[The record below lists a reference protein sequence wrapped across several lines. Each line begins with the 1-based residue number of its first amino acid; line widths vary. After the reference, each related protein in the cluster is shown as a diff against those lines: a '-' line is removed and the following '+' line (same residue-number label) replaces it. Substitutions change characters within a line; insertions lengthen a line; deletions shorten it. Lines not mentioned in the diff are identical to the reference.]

1 MFFLRDCIQS
11 AQFDIESP
19 QTVLKRFATTWKRS
33 ALAALTLVLSV
44 PGVGFDC
51 SAASTA
57 GKADVESIAAFP
69 ASLTLRAHRGG
80 HRIAVT
86 GRAGDGFEIH
96 LTDAKLASDKADVAA
111 LNSHGEIVGLKPGQA
126 TVTATASG
134 RSVTIP
140 VTVEP
145 EPAGGVSFKQDILPV
160 LSKSGCNNGGCHAK
174 PDGQNGFKLSVFAY
188 DPQGDYYNI
197 VKDGRGR
204 RVFPAFPDESLL
216 LKKPSLQV
224 DHEGGQR
231 FEKDSDS
238 YRTVLRWI
246 SEGMIYE
253 QAKEPE
259 LQTISVFPAERR
271 YRKNAKQPLLVQA
284 HYSDGE
290 IRDVTRL
297 AEYDSN
303 EKDLAT
309 VDEHG
314 VISVG
319 SLSGEGV
326 IVARF
331 MGLVEISRVTVPS
344 DRALPDSLYAKL
356 PVHNFIDERVYERLQ
371 KLAIEPS
378 EDCTDAEFLRRA
390 SLDLI
395 GVAPTAEQTRDF
407 LRDANPDKRVKLV
420 DRLLEHPAYADHWA
434 TKWAD
439 LLRPNPSRVGVKSIY
454 LLDQWL
460 RDSFRENKS
469 YDRMVREIVTAQGN
483 THRYGP
489 AVVFRDRRNP
499 EDVGEWF
506 SQVFLGVRMECAK
519 CHHHPNEKWSQ
530 ADFYQ
535 FAAFFKDIGRKGTG
549 ISTPISGDNETVYF
563 RRGSDVKHPVTGEAM
578 PPKPLAGEEEAIPGE
593 TDPREALADW
603 MTDPKNPYFARAAVN
618 RVWAEFFGRGIVD
631 PVDDFRA
638 SNPPINEPLL
648 DALAEEFV
656 VGGFDLK
663 KLMRTIVSSR
673 VYQLS
678 SKPNETNV
686 ADTENF
692 SRAYR
697 RRLPAEVMLDAVAD
711 FTGSTESFQGTP
723 TDTRAIATWNY
734 KLDSEFLDAFGRPNS
749 SAQCPCE
756 RDLRPSV
763 VQALHLMHSKNLQAK
778 LADKNGRAAKLASSD
793 LPPEKIIQELYLAA
807 FNREPQIDEIKIA
820 MSAFYQPETTR
831 QIAIEDVMW
840 ALINSAEFV
849 FNH

>member
-1 MFFLRDCIQS
+1 MPYS
-11 AQFDIESP
+11 T
-19 QTVLKRFATTWKRS
+19 QTDLNRLANLSRRSCFAAL
-33 ALAALTLVLSV
+33 ALAA
-44 PGVGFDC
+44 GVFVSSLDAL
-51 SAASTA
+51 AAPTA
-57 GKADVESIAAFP
+57 VKPVVESVSAFP
-69 ASLTLRAHRGG
+69 SSLTLRADRGG
-80 HRIAVT
+80 HVIAVT
-86 GRAGDGFEIH
+86 GRVSDGYEIP
-96 LTDAKLASDKADVAA
+96 LADAKLSSDKPDIASV
-111 LNSHGEIVGLKPGQA
+111 NTRGEIVGLKAGKA
-126 TVTATASG
+126 NVTATASG

-145 EPAGGVSFKQDILPV
+145 KPKRGVSFKQDILPV
-160 LSKSGCNNGGCHAK
+160 LSKSGCNDGGCHAK

-188 DPQGDYYNI
+188 DPKGDYYNI

-204 RVFPAFPDESLL
+204 RVFPAFPEESLL
-216 LKKPSLQV
+216 LKKPALLV
-224 DHEGGQR
+224 EHEGGQR

-238 YRTVLRWI
+238 YRTVLHWI
-246 SEGMIYE
+246 SEGMTYE
-253 QAKEPE
+253 QPNEPE
-259 LQTISVFPAERR
+259 LEKLSIFPAERR
-271 YRKNAKQPLLVQA
+271 YRKNVKQPLLVRA
-284 HYSDGE
+284 HYSDGG

-297 AEYDSN
+297 SEFDSN
-303 EKDLAT
+303 EKDFAT

-331 MGLVEISRVTVPS
+331 MGLVEISRVAVPS
-344 DRALPDSLYAKL
+344 DRALPESLYAEL
-356 PVHNFIDERVYERLQ
+356 PVHNFIDERVYDRLQ
-371 KLAIEPS
+371 KLAIAPS
-378 EDCTDAEFLRRA
+378 KGCSDAEFLRRV

-395 GVAPTAEQTRDF
+395 GVAPTAEQAREF
-407 LRDANPDKRVKLV
+407 LRNPDPEKRSKLV
-420 DRLLEHPAYADHWA
+420 DRLLDNPAYADHWA

-454 LLDQWL
+454 MLDQWL
-460 RDSFRENKS
+460 RDSFRENKP
-469 YDRMVREIVTAQGN
+469 YDRMIREIVTAQGN

-489 AVVFRDRRNP
+489 AVIFRDRRKP
-499 EDVGEWF
+499 EDIGEWF

-535 FAAFFKDIGRKGTG
+535 FAAYFKDISRKGKG
-549 ISTPISGDNETVYF
+549 ISTPISGDNETVYY
-563 RRGSDVKHPVTGEAM
+563 RRGSDVKHPVTGETM
-578 PPKPLAGEEEAIPGE
+578 PPKPLDGPVAKIPDE
-593 TDPREALADW
+593 TDPREALAAW

-656 VGGFDLK
+656 AAGFNLK
-663 KLMRTIVSSR
+663 RLMRTIVSSR

-678 SKPNETNV
+678 STPNETNV

-711 FTGSTESFQGTP
+711 FTGSPESFQGTP
-723 TDTRAIATWNY
+723 TDTRAIAAWNH
-734 KLDSEFLDAFGRPNS
+734 KLSSDFLDAFGRPNA

-763 VQALHLMHSKNLQAK
+763 VQALHLMHSKDLQAK
-778 LADKNGRAAKLASSD
+778 LADKNGRAAKLAAGD
-793 LPPEKIIQELYLAA
+793 LPPEKVVQELYLAA